1 MRLALLL
8 GMLVVLAAPAGTQ
21 AAACTGIS
29 GSFSVVRGSAGA
41 GNVVYAL
48 RLHNKKGSQS
58 CLLRGLPQLR
68 LLGTHNRQLPTSV
81 TADPRYKPVPFVLR
95 PGRTATAQARFSPD
109 VPGKGEQVA
118 KACEPLA
125 RTARVIAGGT
135 SVIVP
140 VRPPTRVCSHGRL
153 VFTPYH

>member
-8 GMLVVLAAPAGTQ
+8 GILVVLAAPAGTQ
-21 AAACTGIS
+21 AATCTGIS

-48 RLHNKKGSQS
+48 RLHNKGSRS

-81 TADPRYKPVPFVLR
+81 SADPRYTPVPFVLR

-109 VPGKGEQVA
+109 VPGKGEPVA
-118 KACEPLA
+118 KACEPVA
-125 RTARVIAGGT
+125 RTARVLAGGT

>member
-1 MRLALLL
+1 MRLVLLL
-8 GMLVVLAAPAGTQ
+8 GILVVLAAPAGTQ

-48 RLHNKKGSQS
+48 RLHNKGSQA

-68 LLGTHNRQLPTSV
+68 LLGTHGRPLPTSV
-81 TADPRYKPVPFVLR
+81 SADPRYKPVPFVLR

-109 VPGKGEQVA
+109 VPGKGEPA
-118 KACEPLA
+118 SRACEPVA
-125 RTARVIAGGT
+125 RTARVLAGGT

-153 VFTPYH
+153 VFTPYR

>member
-8 GMLVVLAAPAGTQ
+8 GILVVLAAPAGSQ
-21 AAACTGIS
+21 ASGCTGLS

-48 RLHNKKGSQS
+48 RLHNKGSQA

-68 LLGTHNRQLPTSV
+68 LLGTRGRQLPTSV
-81 TADPRYKPVPFVLR
+81 SADPRYKPVPFLLR

-109 VPGKGEQVA
+109 VPGKGEQAA
-118 KACEPLA
+118 KACEPVA
-125 RTARVIAGGT
+125 RTARVVAGGT

-153 VFTPYH
+153 VFTPYR

>member
-1 MRLALLL
+1 MRLVLLL
-8 GMLVVLAAPAGTQ
+8 GILVVLAAPAGTQ

-48 RLHNKKGSQS
+48 RLHNKGSQA

-68 LLGTHNRQLPTSV
+68 LLGTHGRPLPTSV
-81 TADPRYKPVPFVLR
+81 SADPRYKPVPFVLR

-109 VPGKGEQVA
+109 VPGKGEPA
-118 KACEPLA
+118 TRACEPVA
-125 RTARVIAGGT
+125 RTARVLAGGT

-153 VFTPYH
+153 VFTPYR